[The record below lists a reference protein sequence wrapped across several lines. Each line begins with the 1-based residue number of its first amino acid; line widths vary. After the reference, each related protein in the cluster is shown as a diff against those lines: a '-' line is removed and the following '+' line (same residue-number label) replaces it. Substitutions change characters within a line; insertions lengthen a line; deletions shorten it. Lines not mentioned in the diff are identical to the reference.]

1 MVNLMS
7 VDCETINGLM
17 GKSQIHPF
25 SLFKIMCLVR
35 SSNFEQLSFREY
47 LRLKSFHKCFMVFA
61 FSNWYGHVF
70 FVARTW
76 NFDTGRIRI
85 HDFPSDATEHSH
97 WSENTWLE
105 SATNETKRRKN
116 KFDKWSTFG
125 CEAYQIIWMG
135 GTLSKANFR
144 FYHFRSFL
152 TCFRLT
158 LSNLFLNKN
167 LRYSRERT
175 SINENDGFRKFG

>member
-1 MVNLMS
+1 MS
-7 VDCETINGLM
+7 
-17 GKSQIHPF
+17 
-25 SLFKIMCLVR
+25 LVR
-35 SSNFEQLSFREY
+35 GSFFEHLTFGAREY
-47 LRLKSFHKCFMVFA
+47 LRLKSFHKRFMVFA
-61 FSNWYGHVF
+61 FSNRYGHVF

-76 NFDTGRIRI
+76 NFHTCRIRI

-125 CEAYQIIWMG
+125 CKAYQIIWMG
-135 GTLSKANFR
+135 RTFSKANFR
-144 FYHFRSFL
+144 FTHFRSFF
-152 TCFRLT
+152 TYLT

-167 LRYSRERT
+167 LRYSWERT
-175 SINENDGFRKFG
+175 SINENDGFC